1 MQIKTTL
8 RLHLTP
14 ANWQS
19 SRKQTATKAGEKVGK
34 KKPSYTADGN
44 VNKCNHSE
52 KKFGSFLK
60 I

>member
-1 MQIKTTL
+1 VFD
-8 RLHLTP
+8 
-14 ANWQS
+14 
-19 SRKQTATKAGEKVGK
+19 EDVGK
-34 KKPSYTADGN
+34 KEPLYTADGN